1 MQLAQKLYEGVELSN
16 EKAVGL
22 ITYMR
27 TDGLHVGTTELIN
40 ILLPECLFY
49 GILLLLLLLLY
60 HYLKCDVEIYWVARV
75 LTVNMLG

>member
-27 TDGLHVGTTELIN
+27 TDGLHVGTTELSN
-40 ILLPECLFY
+40 ILLPECLFLWHF
-49 GILLLLLLLLY
+49 I
-60 HYLKCDVEIYWVARV
+60 IVAAAAISLFNNV
-75 LTVNMLG
+75 MLRLIGLQEC